1 MRFLPF
7 LLSGLLIWLPVV
19 TSAHVEAKVQPIKL
33 TLSLEPAQPVNGS
46 PVLFCV
52 SADKPLKSL
61 SGVWLGHRVLF
72 EFDSGSRTWCGLAGI
87 ELGTAAGNHSLKLD
101 SISAN
106 GVHSTSVQTV
116 KVGRGAYR
124 TSRLRVS
131 QKFLDPD
138 AETLE
143 RIKQEQEVKREVFR
157 RFSGGRGWKGGFAA
171 PVDNI
176 VTEPFG
182 VRRVFNNKRQSTH
195 QGLDFRAALGT
206 PVKAMNSGEVILAR
220 EMFFEGGMI
229 VVDHGHGLLTM
240 YLHLSEF
247 KTREGSHVAKGQIIG
262 LSGATGR
269 VTSEHLHVAVRWQ
282 GAYLDPATLLTMK
295 LP

>member
-1 MRFLPF
+1 MKFLPF

-19 TSAHVEAKVQPIKL
+19 RSASLGAKVQPVKL
-33 TLSLEPAQPVNGS
+33 TLSLQPAQPVNGS

-52 SADKPLKSL
+52 KADKPLKSL
-61 SGVWLGHRVLF
+61 SGMWLGHRVVF
-72 EFDSGSRTWCGLAGI
+72 EFDSASGTWCGLAGI
-87 ELGTAAGNHSLKLD
+87 ELGTSAGNHPLKLD
-101 SISAN
+101 SISTS
-106 GVHSTSVQTV
+106 GIHSASVQMV
-116 KVGRGAYR
+116 KVGRGSYQ
-124 TSRLRVS
+124 TSRLRVD
-131 QKFLDPD
+131 QKFLEPD

-143 RIKQEQEVKREVFR
+143 RIKQEQELKREIFR
-157 RFSGGRGWKGGFAA
+157 RLSGSRGWKGSFTA

-195 QGLDFRAALGT
+195 QGLDFRAVTGT
-206 PVKAMNSGEVILAR
+206 PVRAMNSGEVILAR
-220 EMFFEGGMI
+220 EMFFEGRL
-229 VVDHGHGLLTM
+229 VVIDHGQGLLSL

-247 KTREGSHVAKGQIIG
+247 KAREGDRVAKGQIVG

-282 GAYLDPATLLTMK
+282 GSYLDPATLFTMN